1 MISIHGGKPLNPHMS
16 YYKIG
21 DTATIAKT
29 VSEFDTYAWAG
40 ITGDFYGVHV
50 NEEHAKKTQFGTRIV
65 HGSLLV
71 GFIGTLMG
79 YMADKVPAPGA
90 VSYRYDMTF
99 HAPVFFGDTITARL
113 ELIEKREEKNECIFS
128 ATCTNQKG
136 MVVASGQSILK
147 VLHPEKMKKE

>member
-1 MISIHGGKPLNPHMS
+1 MNPHMA

-21 DTATIAKT
+21 DEATMAKT
-29 VSEFDTYAWAG
+29 VTEYDAYAWAG
-40 ITGDFYGVHV
+40 ITGDFYGIHV

-79 YMADKVPAPGA
+79 HMAAKAPAPGA

-99 HAPVFFGDTITARL
+99 RAPVFFGDTITSHL
-113 ELIEKREEKNECIFS
+113 KLIEKRDEKNECIFE
-128 ATCTNQKG
+128 ALCTNQHEK
-136 MVVASGQSILK
+136 VIASGQAILK
-147 VLHPEKMKKE
+147 ILDPEKNDG

>member
-1 MISIHGGKPLNPHMS
+1 MNPHMA

-21 DTATIAKT
+21 DEATTAKT
-29 VSEFDTYAWAG
+29 VTEYDAYAWAG

-79 YMADKVPAPGA
+79 HMAAKAPAPGA

-99 HAPVFFGDTITARL
+99 RAPVFFGDTITSRL
-113 ELIEKREEKNECIFS
+113 ELTEKRDEKNECIFG
-128 ATCTNQKG
+128 AICTNQNGK
-136 MVVASGQSILK
+136 VVASGQAILK
-147 VLHPEKMKKE
+147 VLDPEKN

>member
-1 MISIHGGKPLNPHMS
+1 MNPHMN

-21 DTATIAKT
+21 DTATMAKT

-79 YMADKVPAPGA
+79 TMADKVPAPGA

-99 HAPVFFGDTITARL
+99 RAPVFFGDTITARL

-147 VLHPEKMKKE
+147 VLHPEKIKKE